1 MIGTLSAFLILLA
14 GLPASD
20 HAQPESN
27 LPSLSMLAASRPD
40 GSRPRFALK
49 PLFSPDAEAV
59 SEICLPVVCE
69 PASLDPDSLG
79 LIAPFAP
86 PRKESR
92 FSIPTDLLRSIAPAE
107 KDPAG
112 IRDAPAST
120 ASGDD
125 QQSSDTP
132 PRPQFP
138 ANGFLPLEPVAPAT
152 PLPPK
157 VQWRELIGGSLR
169 YLGVMHS
176 FRIATEAGTRSG
188 LKDNPFWGGYLAAL
202 GAMHGWSDGDGY
214 YENYLGHPIQGAVSG
229 YLWIH
234 NDPRFSNVEFGRDPN
249 YWKSRLR
256 ATAFAW
262 AFSAQF
268 EVGLISEASIG
279 QIQRYCCQYGFV
291 DHIITPTGGI
301 VWMVAEDALDRYA
314 VRRIEDSTN
323 NLGIRIAARLV
334 LNPSQSFANLMN
346 MEYPWYRENRGA
358 PSRYERNSF
367 VPVQRA
373 QSESGD
379 GTVYPL
385 IPKFEIAATL
395 PSVMNIGGLSCLG
408 GGGVAGF
415 KVSDNWQ
422 WTAEIS
428 GCTLGNSSLPQNW
441 SGDSLTFTTGPQWI
455 RHTESRWSPHA
466 HLRLGGQK
474 ITEQDADPQKR
485 QAITNLLPPGAQL
498 NPYYD
503 FFTTNYESTA
513 LSLSLGGGLDY
524 RLYPGLAL
532 RVASLDYVHSWLDPV
547 HGTDFNSGVR
557 FTTGV
562 VLRLGTW

>member
-1 MIGTLSAFLILLA
+1 M
-14 GLPASD
+14 
-20 HAQPESN
+20 
-27 LPSLSMLAASRPD
+27 
-40 GSRPRFALK
+40 
-49 PLFSPDAEAV
+49 
-59 SEICLPVVCE
+59 VCE
-69 PASLDPDSLG
+69 SVTLDPDFVGS
-79 LIAPFAP
+79 IAPFAP
-86 PRKESR
+86 LREESR
-92 FSIPTDLLRSIAPAE
+92 FSIPTDLLRPLAPGEIGLAE
-107 KDPAG
+107 
-112 IRDAPAST
+112 IRDATSSST
-120 ASGDD
+120 SPGDE
-125 QQSSDTP
+125 QQDSDTP

-138 ANGFLPLEPVAPAT
+138 VNGFLPLQPLAPAT
-152 PLPPK
+152 PVPPK
-157 VQWRELIGGSLR
+157 VRWRELMGGSLR

-176 FRIATEAGTRSG
+176 FRLATETGTR
-188 LKDNPFWGGYLAAL
+188 DAFRNNPFWGGYLAAL

-234 NDPRFSNVEFGRDPN
+234 NDPRFSNVQFGRDPD

-262 AFSAQF
+262 AFSEQF

-279 QIQRYCCQYGFV
+279 QIQRYCCAYGFV
-291 DHIITPTGGI
+291 DHVITPLGGM
-301 VWMVAEDALDRYA
+301 VWMVAEDAVDRYA

-323 NLGIRIAARLV
+323 NLGVRIAARILM
-334 LNPSQSFANLMN
+334 NPLQSFANFMN
-346 MEYPWYRENRGA
+346 LEYPWYRENRGA
-358 PSRYERNSF
+358 PSHYERNSF

-373 QSESGD
+373 QSESGE

-385 IPKFEIAATL
+385 VPQFEITATL
-395 PSVMNIGGLSCLG
+395 PSVMNIGGVSCLG

-415 KVSDNWQ
+415 KISDSWQ
-422 WTAEIS
+422 WTAEVS
-428 GCTLGNSSLPQNW
+428 GCTLGNSLPENW
-441 SGDSLTFTTGPQWI
+441 SGDSLTFSTGPQWI
-455 RHTESRWSPHA
+455 RHTQSRWSPHA

-474 ITEQDADPQKR
+474 VTEQHADPQER
-485 QAITNLLPPGAQL
+485 QAIINMLPPGTKL

-503 FFTTNYESTA
+503 LFTTNYESTGV
-513 LSLSLGGGLDY
+513 SLSMGGGLDY